1 MPGSKS
7 NVLELELLDHWLGNS
22 AYTAPANVFFA
33 LFTVAPTDAGG
44 GTEVTGGSYAR
55 VSVANNL
62 TNFPSA
68 NPKSN
73 AGAITWPTAT
83 AGWGDIVAVG
93 VFDALTVGNLL
104 DWGWLGSDDGR
115 IFTGLNTG
123 DVLTVPGHTLVNTD
137 QVRLLAVPGSILPTG
152 LSEGQTYFVISVSG
166 NTLQLSLTSGGAAV
180 VITVDGSGLIAKITP
195 KPVLV
200 DDVVSIAIGQFQHTE
215 D

>member
-7 NVLELELLDHWLGNS
+7 NFLELSILNHWLGNS
-22 AYTAPANVFFA
+22 AYSAPATVHFA

-55 VSVANNL
+55 VVVTNNL

-83 AGWGDIVAVG
+83 ADWGTIVAVG
-93 VFDALTVGNLL
+93 VFDAASSGNLL
-104 DWGWLGSDDGR
+104 DWGWLGSDDGDL
-115 IFTGLNTG
+115 FTATTA
-123 DVLTVPGHTLVNTD
+123 DVLTAPGHTLVND
-137 QVRLLAVPGSILPTG
+137 NQVRILVVPGGTLPTG
-152 LSEGQTYFVISVSG
+152 LTEGTTYFVISVSG
-166 NTLQLSLTSGGAAV
+166 DTFSLSATLGGGAV
-180 VITVDGSGLIAKITP
+180 NITASGSGLIAKITP
-195 KPVLV
+195 KPVTI
-200 DDVVSIAIGQFQHTE
+200 DDVVSIAIGQFIHTE